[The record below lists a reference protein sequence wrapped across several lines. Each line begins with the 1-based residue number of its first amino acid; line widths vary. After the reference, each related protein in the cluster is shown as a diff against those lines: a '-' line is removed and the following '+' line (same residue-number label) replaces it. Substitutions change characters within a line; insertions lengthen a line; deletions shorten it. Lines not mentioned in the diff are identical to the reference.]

1 VPGHYLKLSAYAI
14 WCGSFVGVGFGFQTM
29 IVKILVAMRF
39 LSVFTE
45 DTNIQI
51 TQLFDIAAKIWPFA
65 NFSQI
70 RVMADKH

>member
-1 VPGHYLKLSAYAI
+1 
-14 WCGSFVGVGFGFQTM
+14 M

-45 DTNIQI
+45 DTNNQI
-51 TQLFDIAAKIWPFA
+51 TQLFDIVAKIWPFA

>member
-1 VPGHYLKLSAYAI
+1 
-14 WCGSFVGVGFGFQTM
+14 M